1 MQIRS
6 AFMRTDFIL
15 FVEGCGAL
23 VFSSFIFLFGFLP
36 VVLALYY
43 ITPRRF
49 RNLTLFVVDLVFYS
63 WGEPMLVLLMMVSV
77 LINYIAGILLG
88 ARRQKKSLSRFIFV
102 TAIILNLGLLGF
114 FKYVGFIGETLQFV
128 LPFLNIPILE
138 VSLPIGISFY
148 TFQTMSYTIDVYR
161 NAVKVQKNFIDFGTY
176 VSLFPQLI
184 AGPIVRYA
192 DVAEQLVHRREN
204 LQQFTDGVK
213 LFLIGLAKKVLLAN
227 QMGILWD
234 SIRKSGEASGALGAW
249 VGIIAYTFQIYFDFS
264 GYSDMAIGLG
274 KMFGF
279 EFVKNFDYPYISKS
293 ITEFWR
299 RWHISLGTWFR
310 EYVYI
315 PLGGNR
321 KGLGR
326 QIINMSVVWFLT
338 GLWHGASWNFILW
351 GVYFGILL
359 IIEKTF
365 MLKVLKKLPAIFGH
379 GGAQAAELV
388 VGHIYSLIL
397 IILGWVLF
405 YFEDMNEMGSFVAR
419 LFGAD
424 GWMMSSDVTPT
435 VLAYVPLLVIALL
448 VSTPL
453 FTTIYHKIKWQPM
466 QLMIDN
472 VGCVLSLLL
481 CTASL
486 ASSSYNPFLYFKF

>member
-1 MQIRS
+1 M
-6 AFMRTDFIL
+6 
-15 FVEGCGAL
+15 
-23 VFSSFIFLFGFLP
+23 
-36 VVLALYY
+36 VLALYY

-49 RNLTLFVVDLVFYS
+49 RNVTLFVVDLVFYS
-63 WGEPMLVLLMMVSV
+63 WGEPKLVLLMLVSV
-77 LINYIAGILLG
+77 LLNYFSAILIGIYRPKKRL
-88 ARRQKKSLSRFIFV
+88 ARAIFILS
-102 TAIILNLGLLGF
+102 IILNLGLLGF
-114 FKYVGFIGETLQFV
+114 FKYIGFIGETLQFM

-161 NAVKVQKNFIDFGTY
+161 NTVAVQKNVITFGTY

-184 AGPIVRYA
+184 AGPIVRYS
-192 DVAEQLVHRREN
+192 DVAEQLVNRRES
-204 LQQFTDGVK
+204 LQQFTDGVRI
-213 LFLIGLAKKVLLAN
+213 FLIGLAKKVLIAN
-227 QMGILWD
+227 QMGVLWD
-234 SIRKSGEASGALGAW
+234 ILRKSTDGGVIGAW
-249 VGIIAYTFQIYFDFS
+249 CGILAYTFQIYYDFS

-279 EFVKNFDYPYISKS
+279 EFMKNFDYPYISES

-365 MLKVLKKLPAIFGH
+365 LLKALKKAPAI
-379 GGAQAAELV
+379 V
-388 VGHIYSLIL
+388 RHIYALFFIVV
-397 IILGWVLF
+397 GWVLF
-405 YFEDMNEMGSFVAR
+405 YFENMGEMGVFLGR
-419 LFGAD
+419 LFGAQ
-424 GWMMSSDVTPT
+424 GFGLSVNTGAAILSF
-435 VLAYVPLLVIALL
+435 LPLMIAAAVI
-448 VSTPL
+448 STPL
-453 FTTIYHKIKWQPM
+453 LTNTFHRIKSSGVRM
-466 QLMIDN
+466 VLEN
-472 VGCVLSLLL
+472 TGCVLSLLL

-486 ASSSYNPFLYFKF
+486 AGSSYNPFLYFKF